1 MVLMRASLGSL
12 AKFGNLRGS
21 PVLENADTS
30 GIRAESKDGVL
41 TVHIPKTKT
50 ERSKAMEIKVQ

>member
-1 MVLMRASLGSL
+1 MFSRSLSL
-12 AKFGNLRGS
+12 
-21 PVLENADTS
+21 PENANTS